1 MTDKDVKKMSEKKE
15 TKTEAQGF
23 FTRAKNW
30 IVALPATVSGAFKNM
45 AAELKKVA
53 WPSRQDLI
61 NYSLVV
67 IGFVVVLG
75 LIVGL
80 LDTAS
85 SFVVKKLIEI
95 KL

>member
-1 MTDKDVKKMSEKKE
+1 M
-15 TKTEAQGF
+15 KTEKPGF
-23 FTRAKNW
+23 MARAGAWIKN
-30 IVALPATVSGAFKNM
+30 LPANIASRFKNM
-45 AAELKKVA
+45 AAELKKVS
-53 WPSRQDLI
+53 WPTREDLM

-67 IGFVVVLG
+67 IVFVVALA

-85 SFVVKKLIEI
+85 SFLVRQLI